1 MSKGQT
7 IIELRGVH
15 KSFFTESVETRALLD
30 INLVIQKGEYVSL
43 SGPSGCGKSTLLSLL
58 GLLDT
63 WNKGHYLLAGHD
75 VSEIS
80 RDRRAQIRNKEIGF
94 VFQSFNLISDL
105 TVEENVALP
114 LTYRPDL
121 KQGEIKEMVE
131 RALQRVD
138 MSHRGKHFPS
148 QLSGGQQQRVA
159 VARAVVGNPSLILAD
174 EPTGNL
180 DSKNAESVTELLESL
195 HRDGATIC
203 VVTHNPETA
212 ARASRQVE
220 LFDGQIVSD
229 SAASATISLAG

>member
-1 MSKGQT
+1 MNKPL
-7 IIELRGVH
+7 IELRGIQ
-15 KSFFTESVETRALLD
+15 KSFFTESVETRALND
-30 INLVIQKGEYVSL
+30 INLTIDKGEYLAL

-58 GLLDT
+58 GLLDVCSGG
-63 WNKGHYLLAGHD
+63 NYMLVGRD
-75 VSEIS
+75 VSTIN
-80 RDRRAQIRNKEIGF
+80 RDQRAHIRNKEIGF

-114 LTYRPDL
+114 LTYRTDL
-121 KQGEIKEMVE
+121 KKGDLKGMVE

-138 MSHRGKHFPS
+138 MLHRAKHFPS

-180 DSKNAESVTELLESL
+180 DSKNAEAVTELLESL

-212 ARASRQVE
+212 ARAQRQVE
-220 LFDGQIVSD
+220 LFDGRIVSD
-229 SAASATISLAG
+229 SRAPAKIALAG